1 MCLCSLKHCRG
12 FFFHYPSNEF
22 CINKILLIFRTALV
36 IQRKCIKKLLF
47 ILGDIMD
54 TTSRVYGRCGRMV
67 CRLVFSLFLVIC
79 TISTA
84 YAADVHREPKLFYVS
99 TTSTTTILSSIKI
112 CYITSKSQIKSC
124 TSTKRRRRKRRLAD
138 IQEKYSDQPILPSR

>member
-1 MCLCSLKHCRG
+1 M
-12 FFFHYPSNEF
+12 
-22 CINKILLIFRTALV
+22 LI
-36 IQRKCIKKLLF
+36 
-47 ILGDIMD
+47 ILGDIKD
-54 TTSRVYGRCGRMV
+54 TTSGSYGRLLLGGKMV

-84 YAADVHREPKLFYVS
+84 YAGDVQREPKLFYVS

-124 TSTKRRRRKRRLAD
+124 TSSKRRRRKRRLAD
-138 IQEKYSDQPILPSR
+138 IQEKYSDQPILPSRYDFNICLLEPPVFTFTQIYMQILG